1 MTSFHSNGSGL
12 RGEKNPQFDV
22 SKQTRRAIGP
32 NAFGMQPLEAR
43 ERGQTNSLFLLLLRR
58 LLLLLSSSSF
68 KFSKAS

>member
-43 ERGQTNSLFLLLLRR
+43 ERGQTNSLFLLLL
-58 LLLLLSSSSF
+58 SSSSF